1 MILPNEILV
10 YGNIQRGVFF
20 AEKVVLCYRCRT
32 RHLFGENCPVATPTN
47 EDSGMYLNEQSVLF
61 KGIKILYNLIL
72 LQRIFLALNPCNN
85 LLLRQRM
92 WLGETILR
100 NLLI

>member
-1 MILPNEILV
+1 MVISK
-10 YGNIQRGVFF
+10 GVSSLWKKWFCATD
-20 AEKVVLCYRCRT
+20 AELDTCLAR
-32 RHLFGENCPVATPTN
+32 PTN
-47 EDSGMYLNEQSVLF
+47 EDFGMYLNERSVLF

-72 LQRIFLALNPCNN
+72 LQRLILALNPCNN
-85 LLLRQRM
+85 LLLRQEM